1 MPDLEAII
9 EQHVRGNDL
18 DVICTISIVPV
29 GQTLAEAWLR
39 VNALP
44 TTPATQLFQKH
55 ITPTLVAGEG
65 QIEDTG
71 AVDGVAICRFE
82 ITATNSLL
90 FVPSAAAIPLEAPTL
105 FPYGIQVKTD
115 AGKIYEYERGVIEV
129 FEQIVI
135 AA

>member
-18 DVICTISIVPV
+18 DVICTIAIVPT
-29 GQTLAEAWLR
+29 GQTLTNAWLR

-44 TTPATQLFQKH
+44 TTPAVQLFQKA
-55 ITPTLVAGEG
+55 ITPTLVAGQG

-71 AVDGVAICRFE
+71 VGDGVAICRFE
-82 ITATNSLL
+82 ITATDSLL
-90 FVPSAAAIPLEAPTL
+90 FTPLAVAIPIETPTL
-105 FPYGIQVKTD
+105 YPYGIQVKTSG
-115 AGKIYEYERGVIEV
+115 GKIYEYERGVIEV